1 MWLMERRLKQFF
13 ETIEKGS
20 PLLWTI
26 TGLAIIGLL
35 GIFDYLT
42 GNELT
47 LSLFYLIP
55 IVLVTWAAGKQTGLF
70 MSFMS
75 ALTLLYAE
83 IAAGQIYSHPIF
95 YFLNTLV
102 RALFYVVVV
111 YLVAEL
117 QKARKEELLAARTDF
132 ITGAVNARYFN
143 ELLQMEISRIRR
155 YPHPITLVYVDVD
168 NFKLVNDLFGHRI
181 GDEVLR
187 CIADELKSQ
196 LRITDTVARLG
207 GDEFVMLL
215 PSTRQPE
222 ARMVVSK
229 VYANLIEKM
238 RQRNWPVTFSMGA
251 VTCEFSPYSA
261 EQLVNMADE
270 LMYEVKNSTK
280 NDVRFRTWM
289 GNKSVR

>member
-1 MWLMERRLKQFF
+1 MERRLKQFF